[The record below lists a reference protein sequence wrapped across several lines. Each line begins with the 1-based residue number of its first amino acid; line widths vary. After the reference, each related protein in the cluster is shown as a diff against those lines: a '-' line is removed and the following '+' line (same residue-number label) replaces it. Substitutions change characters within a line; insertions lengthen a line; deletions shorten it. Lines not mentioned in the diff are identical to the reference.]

1 LFQEAN
7 RLYSPAPVLMRR
19 TVAPVRLDGITL
31 GKGATIII
39 PIYVVHRH
47 KRLWEDPLKFDPSR
61 FTRK

>member
-1 LFQEAN
+1 
-7 RLYSPAPVLMRR
+7 MRR

-47 KRLWEDPLKFDPSR
+47 KRLWEDRSNSIRRASR
-61 FTRK
+61 RK